1 MIGTR
6 DELQRLYDHTRRR
19 LITGEPY
26 TELHHGI
33 VVMTILRDM
42 EVNADLI
49 KGVAIRRIGDFAYP
63 PEQRVFAREMLCE
76 RHRVRRTD
84 VRITREVTYAN
95 MLADRAWLVAVSRTL
110 KDEQMEKVMLFRTA
124 VRVVKSFDGRT
135 LVDLERMWGKLT

>member
-49 KGVAIRRIGDFAYP
+49 KGVAIVGRIGNNGG
-63 PEQRVFAREMLCE
+63 
-76 RHRVRRTD
+76 
-84 VRITREVTYAN
+84 RILSPR
-95 MLADRAWLVAVSRTL
+95 
-110 KDEQMEKVMLFRTA
+110 
-124 VRVVKSFDGRT
+124 
-135 LVDLERMWGKLT
+135 